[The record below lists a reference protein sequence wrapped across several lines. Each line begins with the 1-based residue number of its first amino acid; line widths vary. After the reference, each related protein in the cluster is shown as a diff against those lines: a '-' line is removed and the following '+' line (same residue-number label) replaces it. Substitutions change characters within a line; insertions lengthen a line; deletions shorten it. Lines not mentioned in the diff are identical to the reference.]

1 MEYEMIDK
9 DTADLI
15 RRLEDLIEHLKT
27 GRINSGDWWIKK
39 LVKIICRFEEFLS
52 PHEPFEQHEN
62 ISKRAVEKQVAP
74 TVPIYQEE
82 YQPHE
87 LFLIIP
93 SNRLDE
99 SIQKNKPIQTDMLN
113 RMIGKA
119 KFGYAYAKGDAEGEK
134 RAANLAYL
142 TDAIDYTRTD
152 AIVLHLSV
160 LAKTAITSPKAD
172 KLAIERAIKP
182 GVDAQVIRVQKRDVL
197 GQALTGTGF
206 HTIA

>member
-1 MEYEMIDK
+1 MDK
-9 DTADLI
+9 DTKDLI
-15 RRLEDLIEHLKT
+15 RRLEDVIEHLKS
-27 GRINSGDWWIKK
+27 GRLNSGDWWIKK
-39 LVKIICRFEEFLS
+39 IVKIISRFEKFLS
-52 PHEPFEQHEN
+52 PHEPFEQHES

-74 TVPIYQEE
+74 TVPISSEE
-82 YQPHE
+82 YQLHE

-134 RAANLAYL
+134 RTVNLAYL
-142 TDAIDYTRTD
+142 TDAIDYARTD
-152 AIVLHLSV
+152 EIVLHLSV
-160 LAKTAITSPKAD
+160 LAKETITNPKAD

-182 GVDAQVIRVQKRDVL
+182 DVDAQVIRVQKRDVL
-197 GQALTGTGF
+197 GQALRGTGF
-206 HTIA
+206 HTLT